1 LDAWYLIQTKP
12 RQETLAKNNLQRQGF
27 NIYLPMAP
35 TRRRKRGKAYY
46 LPGPMFPLYLFIYL
60 NDGIDDWGPIR
71 STIGVSKLVYFGRIP
86 ARVPSGLIDTLK
98 GREDVE
104 GLQIIPDNNFD
115 VGDKVLISQGLFE
128 GYEAIVHA
136 KSEQKRSLLLL
147 SLIESFIK
155 IELDSHS
162 LDHLKD

>member
-1 LDAWYLIQTKP
+1 
-12 RQETLAKNNLQRQGF
+12 
-27 NIYLPMAP
+27 
-35 TRRRKRGKAYY
+35 
-46 LPGPMFPLYLFIYL
+46 MFPLYLFIYL

-115 VGDKVLISQGLFE
+115 VGDKVLISQGIFE